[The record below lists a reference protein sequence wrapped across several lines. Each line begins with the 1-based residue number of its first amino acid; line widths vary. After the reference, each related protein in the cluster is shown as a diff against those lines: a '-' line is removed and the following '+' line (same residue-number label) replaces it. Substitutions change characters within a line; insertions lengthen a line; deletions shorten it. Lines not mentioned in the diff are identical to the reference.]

1 MARSS
6 HGSSSSAHDS
16 SQRRQE
22 RRPSSRYLASDE
34 RPRRSSPFDSSM
46 RSPLEDVT
54 DVVLATEYY
63 WSPEPW
69 PQPRGLTT
77 TSYNSYNPSTTSTYT
92 SEAGS
97 AVESRRRTSSARTIP
112 KRVRGEDLKEG
123 EYRLSTPP
131 RTPQLGRLG
140 TPDLELTRN
149 CDKFCD
155 CCSDEHKYLGDR
167 SKMDSQSRF
176 MHSLSPRWSTSRWLS
191 LVVVCRGTGVRR
203 D

>member
-6 HGSSSSAHDS
+6 HGSSSSPHDS
-16 SQRRQE
+16 SQRRQG
-22 RRPSSRYLASDE
+22 RRPSSRYSASDE
-34 RPRRSSPFDSSM
+34 RPRRSAAFDDSM
-46 RSPLEDVT
+46 RSPLGDVT
-54 DVVLATEYY
+54 DVVLTTEYY

-69 PQPRGLTT
+69 PQPRSLTT
-77 TSYNSYNPSTTSTYT
+77 QPYNSSTASTSTLD
-92 SEAGS
+92 SGS
-97 AVESRRRTSSARTIP
+97 ALESRRRTSSVRMIP
-112 KRVRGEDLKEG
+112 KSVRGEDLKEG
-123 EYRLSTPP
+123 GYRLSTPP

-176 MHSLSPRWSTSRWLS
+176 MQSFSSRWSTSRWLS
-191 LVVVCRGTGVRR
+191 FGGRLLWDWVEA
-203 D
+203 

>member
-6 HGSSSSAHDS
+6 HGSSSSPHDS
-16 SQRRQE
+16 SQRRQG
-22 RRPSSRYLASDE
+22 RWPSSRYSASDE
-34 RPRRSSPFDSSM
+34 RPRRSAPFDASM
-46 RSPLEDVT
+46 RSPIEDVT

-77 TSYNSYNPSTTSTYT
+77 NSYSSSITSTST
-92 SEAGS
+92 PEAGS
-97 AVESRRRTSSARTIP
+97 AVESRRRKSSAKTIP
-112 KRVRGEDLKEG
+112 QRGRGEDLREG

-176 MHSLSPRWSTSRWLS
+176 MHSLSSRWSTSRWLS

>member
-6 HGSSSSAHDS
+6 HGSSSSTTPLHDS
-16 SQRRQE
+16 AQHRQG
-22 RRPSSRYLASDE
+22 RRPSTRHSASDQ
-34 RPRRSSPFDSSM
+34 RPRRSAVSDSGM

-69 PQPRGLTT
+69 PQPRVRTT
-77 TSYNSYNPSTTSTYT
+77 KPYYASMESTSTL
-92 SEAGS
+92 EAGS
-97 AVESRRRTSSARTIP
+97 ALESSRRMSPARKMP
-112 KRVRGEDLKEG
+112 KRVRGEDLKDG
-123 EYRLSTPP
+123 EYISTPP
-131 RTPQLGRLG
+131 RTPQLARLG

-155 CCSDEHKYLGDR
+155 CCSDEHKYLEDR

-176 MHSLSPRWSTSRWLS
+176 ILSLSSRWSTSRWLS
-191 LVVVCRGTGVRR
+191 LVVVRRRTGVAH

>member
-22 RRPSSRYLASDE
+22 RRPSSRYSASDE
-34 RPRRSSPFDSSM
+34 RPRRSAAFDSSM

-69 PQPRGLTT
+69 PQSRGLTT
-77 TSYNSYNPSTTSTYT
+77 KSYNSSITSTST
-92 SEAGS
+92 PEAGS
-97 AVESRRRTSSARTIP
+97 AVESRRRTSSARTFP
-112 KRVRGEDLKEG
+112 KRVRGEDPREG

-176 MHSLSPRWSTSRWLS
+176 MRSLSSRRSTSRWLS